1 MVSYLK
7 NLFILLLI
15 FFFSTTIFDG
25 IIMPEI
31 PIYLILTLIIL
42 SIGIMLTVPLLK
54 FLTIKVNFLTHI
66 LMSTLITI
74 GMVFLLKVF
83 MTGFFVESSQ
93 FNGMNVDFLQVNG
106 FELTPIF
113 TIILFSFVSCFISS
127 VFYIMDKS
135 D

>member
-1 MVSYLK
+1 
-7 NLFILLLI
+7 
-15 FFFSTTIFDG
+15 
-25 IIMPEI
+25 MPEI